1 MPQSELSLEP
11 AVALQ
16 ACDPALGE
24 QSRRAPGAPS
34 LVTLAYSDNSRS
46 GIDYHTHTNE
56 RCIMPEKWYPNLT
69 SALKTQVP
77 TLTQILSR
85 SSLWITLKYWNQR
98 ELITVP
104 AKKDDM

>member
-56 RCIMPEKWYPNLT
+56 RCIMPEEWYPNLT

-85 SSLWITLKYWNQR
+85 SSLWHHTEILEPKR
-98 ELITVP
+98 AHHGP
-104 AKKDDM
+104 CKKG